1 MDINTHTLQ
10 QQSAAI
16 TPLNSVNTKPS
27 MDSSVKSV
35 ADTNGKAEAPSVST
49 AAAAAVAAE
58 AKNTKNSNNLKK
70 AVSQLND
77 HVQTMQRA
85 LLFSVDK
92 GSGTVVVKIIDTES
106 KQVIRQ
112 IPTEEAL
119 RMAQDLTTKENKAA
133 FNIFSSRA

>member
-1 MDINTHTLQ
+1 
-10 QQSAAI
+10 
-16 TPLNSVNTKPS
+16 
-27 MDSSVKSV
+27 
-35 ADTNGKAEAPSVST
+35 
-49 AAAAAVAAE
+49 
-58 AKNTKNSNNLKK
+58 
-70 AVSQLND
+70 
-77 HVQTMQRA
+77 MQRA

-119 RMAQDLTTKENKAA
+119 RMAQDLTTRENKAA

>member
-49 AAAAAVAAE
+49 AAVAAE

>member
-1 MDINTHTLQ
+1 MDINTQPLQ

-49 AAAAAVAAE
+49 AVAVAAAE

>member
-49 AAAAAVAAE
+49 AAAE

-119 RMAQDLTTKENKAA
+119 RMAQDLMAKENKAA

>member
-49 AAAAAVAAE
+49 AVAVAAAE

-119 RMAQDLTTKENKAA
+119 RMAQDLTTRENKAA

>member
-49 AAAAAVAAE
+49 AVAVAAAE

>member
-1 MDINTHTLQ
+1 MDINTNTLQ
-10 QQSAAI
+10 QQSAVI
-16 TPLNSVNTKPS
+16 TPLKMVNTKQLT
-27 MDSSVKSV
+27 DSSVKSV
-35 ADTNGKAEAPSVST
+35 DDAARKAETPLASAGT
-49 AAAAAVAAE
+49 AAEV
-58 AKNTKNSNNLKK
+58 KNTKQPENLKQ

-92 GSGTVVVKIIDTES
+92 DSGTVVVKIIDTES

-112 IPTEEAL
+112 IPTEEVL
-119 RMAQDLTTKENKAA
+119 RLAQDLTAHENKTA

>member
-1 MDINTHTLQ
+1 MDINTNTLQ

-16 TPLNSVNTKPS
+16 TPLNSVSTKPS
-27 MDSSVKSV
+27 MDSSGNTV
-35 ADTNGKAEAPSVST
+35 AAANGKAEIPLVSVST
-49 AAAAAVAAE
+49 AAAE
-58 AKNTKNSNNLKK
+58 AKNTKNPGELKQ

-77 HVQTMQRA
+77 HVQAMQRA
-85 LLFSVDK
+85 LLFSVDQ
-92 GSGTVVVKIIDTES
+92 GSGTLVVKIIDTEN

-119 RMAQDLTTKENKAA
+119 RLAQDLTTKENKAA

>member
-1 MDINTHTLQ
+1 MDINTQPLQ

-27 MDSSVKSV
+27 IDSSVNSV
-35 ADTNGKAEAPSVST
+35 ADTNGKAEATSVST
-49 AAAAAVAAE
+49 AVTVTAAE
-58 AKNTKNSNNLKK
+58 AKNTKNSNNLKQ